1 MGVKGSDSPT
11 EQLPHNMGANSPTE
25 QLPPNTDA
33 NNSSEGLPRH
43 TDSGGSSGPP
53 APGSGRPGKTGAIAT
68 AKSPATKIAQ
78 ALAWQTADT
87 HQIAITRTNRQV
99 ERALQG
105 WAAEPTTQEAPQ
117 AQATRAAASPMPR
130 LGLLRCNLRK
140 CRSCAVGRCRT
151 SREKTRA
158 SNSCPCHNGQRGTYW
173 DIYCPCMTPYTEA
186 SPSQAAIGASPKAAA
201 AAATPRQAPPATGTR
216 STQPGYRAPC
226 GPSGKE
232 PETLNGHNT
241 I

>member
-11 EQLPHNMGANSPTE
+11 EQLPPNMGADSPTE
-25 QLPPNTDA
+25 QLPTNTDA

-99 ERALQG
+99 ERVLQG

-130 LGLLRCNLRK
+130 LGLLCCNLRK
-140 CRSCAVGRCRT
+140 RRSCEVGRCRT
-151 SREKTRA
+151 SRDKTRA

-186 SPSQAAIGASPKAAA
+186 SPSQGCS
-201 AAATPRQAPPATGTR
+201 RGSDPP
-216 STQPGYRAPC
+216 SSS
-226 GPSGKE
+226 SG
-232 PETLNGHNT
+232 NGDTVNPARL
-241 I
+241 